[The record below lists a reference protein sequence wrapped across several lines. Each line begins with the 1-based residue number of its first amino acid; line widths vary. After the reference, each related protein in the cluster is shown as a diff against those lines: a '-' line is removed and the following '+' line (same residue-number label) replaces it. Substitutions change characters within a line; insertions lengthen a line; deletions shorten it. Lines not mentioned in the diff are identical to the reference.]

1 TSQFSCTSQPPGFG
15 LLESGC
21 VSQKN
26 EVNILMKNAADV
38 ILGGLSYWVFG
49 FGLQHGEDRG
59 TTLFSGIGYF
69 FVDSS
74 GTEDMGLVFTKFIFQ
89 LSFSTTA
96 TTIVSGAMA
105 ERTNYN
111 AYCVFSLLNTVVY
124 CIPAGWLWADHGF
137 LRKLGALDFAGSGC
151 VHLLGGVSA
160 LVAAMFL
167 GPRTNRYETK
177 RAVLGNP
184 INVVQGAFTLWWGWL
199 VFNCG
204 STFGVTNNKWKY
216 ASRAAVNTI
225 NASLGGGFVGVAHS
239 YFMHQKVLVPEFV
252 NAVLAALVSVTAG
265 SAFLSTFEAL
275 VVGFLGALLSARVP
289 ALLDRMRI
297 DDPVGA
303 VAVHAVGGAW
313 GLFSIGL
320 FIDTSPALPYY
331 GDRKGLFKGGGVGLL
346 AVQGLA
352 FLSIALWSGVVTF
365 ILLSLI
371 NKFLPIRMTLTEEML
386 GADFVEHGIRHDN
399 CDYSVTLQSL
409 KEKGIAVDKLPR
421 TADRAVWDQY
431 ICERFLESNEGLRSL
446 LSPDDESSLLDV
458 LKKKKA
464 FSDDFRCQCGRG
476 CVIL

>member
-1 TSQFSCTSQPPGFG
+1 GFG

-69 FVDSS
+69 LVDSS

-184 INVVQGAFTLWWGWL
+184 INVVQGAFTLW
-199 VFNCG
+199 
-204 STFGVTNNKWKY
+204 
-216 ASRAAVNTI
+216 
-225 NASLGGGFVGVAHS
+225 
-239 YFMHQKVLVPEFV
+239 
-252 NAVLAALVSVTAG
+252 
-265 SAFLSTFEAL
+265 
-275 VVGFLGALLSARVP
+275 
-289 ALLDRMRI
+289 
-297 DDPVGA
+297 
-303 VAVHAVGGAW
+303 
-313 GLFSIGL
+313 
-320 FIDTSPALPYY
+320 
-331 GDRKGLFKGGGVGLL
+331 
-346 AVQGLA
+346 
-352 FLSIALWSGVVTF
+352 
-365 ILLSLI
+365 
-371 NKFLPIRMTLTEEML
+371 
-386 GADFVEHGIRHDN
+386 
-399 CDYSVTLQSL
+399 
-409 KEKGIAVDKLPR
+409 
-421 TADRAVWDQY
+421 
-431 ICERFLESNEGLRSL
+431 
-446 LSPDDESSLLDV
+446 
-458 LKKKKA
+458 
-464 FSDDFRCQCGRG
+464 
-476 CVIL
+476 